1 MSVLHKPHLLKAAGI
16 FLSVYLVSLV
26 LWIQVKDYYGYAM
39 TLTASKLAAGLK
51 SARLEEISR
60 GKGIVQA
67 TFIHSRDPNMLID
80 IPVNTSSYTFNAPL
94 TFAIMG
100 ALYFVLKRRKRAYG
114 EALAILVS
122 VHFLY
127 VFSLE
132 TKELTEVFMD
142 RGLEAHSVPRL
153 FVYQFLWG
161 FIDNMVIRFE
171 PFLIGFYMFLRF
183 RKDRPQV
190 GNPDARDT

>member
-1 MSVLHKPHLLKAAGI
+1 MRSRMSVLHKPHLLKAAGI
-16 FLSVYLVSLV
+16 FLFVYLVSLV

-60 GKGIVQA
+60 EKGTIQV
-67 TFIHSRDPNMLID
+67 TFTRFTRGVDTLID

-114 EALAILVS
+114 EALAI
-122 VHFLY
+122 
-127 VFSLE
+127 
-132 TKELTEVFMD
+132 
-142 RGLEAHSVPRL
+142 
-153 FVYQFLWG
+153 
-161 FIDNMVIRFE
+161 
-171 PFLIGFYMFLRF
+171 
-183 RKDRPQV
+183 
-190 GNPDARDT
+190 

>member
-1 MSVLHKPHLLKAAGI
+1 MSVLRKPHLLKAAGI

-26 LWIQVKDYYGYAM
+26 LWIQVKDSYGYAM

-60 GKGIVQA
+60 EKGTIQV
-67 TFIHSRDPNMLID
+67 TFTHFTRGADTLID

-100 ALYFVLKRRKRAYG
+100 ALFFVLKRRKRAYA

-122 VHFLY
+122 VHFFY

-171 PFLIGFYMFLRF
+171 PFLIGIYMFLRF
-183 RKDRPQV
+183 RKDSPQA
-190 GNPDARDT
+190 GQS

>member
-1 MSVLHKPHLLKAAGI
+1 MRSRMSVLHKPHLLKAAGI

-67 TFIHSRDPNMLID
+67 TFIHSRDPDMLID

-100 ALYFVLKRRKRAYG
+100 ALYFVLKKRKRAYG

-127 VFSLE
+127 VFSLD

-142 RGLEAHSVPRL
+142 RGL
-153 FVYQFLWG
+153 
-161 FIDNMVIRFE
+161 
-171 PFLIGFYMFLRF
+171 
-183 RKDRPQV
+183 
-190 GNPDARDT
+190 